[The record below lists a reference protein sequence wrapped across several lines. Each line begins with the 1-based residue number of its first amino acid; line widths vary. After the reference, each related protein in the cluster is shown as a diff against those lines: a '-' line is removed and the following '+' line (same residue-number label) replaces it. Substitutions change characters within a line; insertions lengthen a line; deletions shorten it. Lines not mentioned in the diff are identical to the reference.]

1 MSNICYSDN
10 EPVGHYDTHHTRD
23 VMNAKFASKSSASIT
38 SFEPNF
44 KCHQASFQAYKTDNE
59 DRTAVLKTDY
69 GCILGVFDGTHASTP
84 RSLKIPTTVSGHY
97 DDLVSEYASKNLI
110 KEVDVQISA
119 VIAKNPNVLDAIPIC
134 LVNTIEKF
142 DATLHSNM
150 IEKMHEM
157 DPKPWSEW
165 TNEDI
170 PDFLGMK
177 EMGEHDPYPIMRRAC
192 AGTTVLIAVIIEH
205 NVWVASL
212 GDSEGC
218 ESTSFSIE

>member
-1 MSNICYSDN
+1 
-10 EPVGHYDTHHTRD
+10 
-23 VMNAKFASKSSASIT
+23 MNTQFASKASATIT
-38 SFEPNF
+38 SFDPNF
-44 KCHQASFQAYKTDNE
+44 KVHEASFQAYQENNE

-69 GCILGVFDGTHASTP
+69 GCIIGVFDGMHIRHTGL
-84 RSLKIPTTVSGHY
+84 LKYQTIDSGHY
-97 DDLVSEYASKNLI
+97 DHMVSEYASKNLME
-110 KEVDVQISA
+110 EVNVQVSA
-119 VIAKNPNVLDAIPIC
+119 VISKNPNILGEAIPIC
-134 LVNTIEKF
+134 LVDTIEKF

-150 IEKMHEM
+150 IEKMREM

-165 TNEDI
+165 TKDDI

-205 NVWVASL
+205 NIWVASL

-218 ESTSFSIE
+218 ESTSLME

>member
-1 MSNICYSDN
+1 M
-10 EPVGHYDTHHTRD
+10 THRL
-23 VMNAKFASKSSASIT
+23 V
-38 SFEPNF
+38 E
-44 KCHQASFQAYKTDNE
+44 
-59 DRTAVLKTDY
+59 
-69 GCILGVFDGTHASTP
+69 
-84 RSLKIPTTVSGHY
+84 IPLAASGHY
-97 DDLVSEYASKNLI
+97 DDLISEYASKNLI
-110 KEVDVQISA
+110 KEVDVQVSA
-119 VIAKNPNVLDAIPIC
+119 VIAKNSNHIFGDAIPNC
-134 LVNTIEKF
+134 LVDTIEKF

-150 IEKMHEM
+150 IEKMREM

-218 ESTSFSIE
+218 ESTSSSME